1 MEAAIPVETDR
12 IDRVAPTRRPS
23 GNPVMFQSWRRL
35 LFLHWEVP
43 VEALRPLVPPQLA
56 IDTYDGRA
64 YVGLVPF
71 TMMGVRPVWTPAF
84 KPLSDFHEVN
94 VRTYVHLDGAD
105 PGVWFLSLD
114 AANALAVRI
123 ARSAWKLP
131 YHFAEMD
138 LSVSLNPED
147 VVAADGYAVGIGDWT
162 ETVDYRS
169 SRRWPGP
176 VPADCTV
183 SYSPRGPI
191 CPAAAGTLEH
201 FLAERYLLYSTDG
214 ARLYRG
220 QVHHEAYPLQ
230 TAEAWSLNE
239 SLVRAAGI
247 DRPSSAPLVHYA
259 HGVDVEIFPLGPTGA

>member
-1 MEAAIPVETDR
+1 MSASASVANHFNTVVGRESRRVCRPSGRVCRHVRQGSVLASYRLWSRPSASVKAGRCELGGRPTARGRTAPGLTTWPGARRGMEAAIPVETDR

-169 SRRWPGP
+169 S
-176 VPADCTV
+176 
-183 SYSPRGPI
+183 
-191 CPAAAGTLEH
+191 
-201 FLAERYLLYSTDG
+201 
-214 ARLYRG
+214 
-220 QVHHEAYPLQ
+220 
-230 TAEAWSLNE
+230 
-239 SLVRAAGI
+239 
-247 DRPSSAPLVHYA
+247 
-259 HGVDVEIFPLGPTGA
+259 